1 MESETAVSHP
11 KKSIDQELVAAA
23 DALFFDTPVNPRKAK
38 RGLRSLPKTGGSSA
52 MRTRSMSAGD
62 VREKLSGLARRVP
75 EVTVKI
81 SGASTGMGRL
91 RAHLSYISRNGQI
104 QLEDQDGMLVEGR
117 EELAD
122 LRENWRSG
130 GFPIPEEGSA
140 REALHLVLSM
150 PAGTSELGLQRA
162 VRDFAGE
169 EFDGHQYVMAL
180 HTLTTDPDPRP
191 SPHPHVHLT
200 VKMRSIDGGRLNPR
214 KGDMHRWRLQF
225 AQALRDNGIEAN
237 ATRRSAR
244 MQRSPG
250 EQQRV
255 RQMKQRGI
263 APQRTVRRIAPDAAH
278 QLGEQSEALARARW
292 MDVIETLM
300 RSDQV
305 SDQAL
310 VRALVDRF
318 ALGIG
323 RDRAIQSDKPRD
335 AGDRTADL

>member
-1 MESETAVSHP
+1 MSNP

-38 RGLRSLPKTGGSSA
+38 RGLRSLPKARGSSA
-52 MRTRSMSAGD
+52 MTTRSMSAGD

-104 QLEDQDGMLVEGR
+104 QLEDQDGMSVEGR
-117 EELAD
+117 DELGE
-122 LRENWRSG
+122 LREDWRSG
-130 GFPIPEEGSA
+130 GFPIPEQGSA

-162 VRDFAGE
+162 VRDFAAD
-169 EFDGHQYVMAL
+169 EFGGHQYVMAL
-180 HTLTTDPDPRP
+180 HTVATDPDPQP

-214 KGDMHRWRLQF
+214 KGDLHRWRLQF
-225 AQALRDNGIEAN
+225 AQALGDNGIEAS

-244 MQRSPG
+244 MQREPG

-255 RQMKQRGI
+255 RQMKQRGVS
-263 APQRTVRRIAPDAAH
+263 PQRVRRRIPSGEA
-278 QLGEQSEALARARW
+278 QRLGERSDAVVRGRW
-292 MDVIETLM
+292 ETLFEVLD
-300 RSDQV
+300 RSEESTDKEF
-305 SDQAL
+305 SRSLAI
-310 VRALVDRF
+310 RF
-318 ALGIG
+318 KLGSGRGEKAPEMHGPRTNG
-323 RDRAIQSDKPRD
+323 RDR
-335 AGDRTADL
+335 